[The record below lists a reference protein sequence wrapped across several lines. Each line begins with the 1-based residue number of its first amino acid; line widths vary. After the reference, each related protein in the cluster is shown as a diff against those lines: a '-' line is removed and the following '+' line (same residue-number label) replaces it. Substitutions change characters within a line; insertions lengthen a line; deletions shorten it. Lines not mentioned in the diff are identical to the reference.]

1 MKSIARFF
9 AAAIFCAAG
18 IASAQDYPTKPIRFI
33 VPLTP
38 GSGADILG
46 RIVAKYLSDAFKQ
59 PVLVENRPGAGG
71 IIGTQAM
78 LNAEADGYMLMVQS
92 ASHAANPAIYKS
104 LPYDPLKDIVDV
116 AMLGM
121 TPYVMVTAKGGA
133 YPTLKSL
140 IDAAKAQPGHIPFA
154 SAGVGTSTHMAAEYV
169 AQVAGIKILNI
180 PYKGSPEAIQD
191 TIAGRTAF
199 YMAPLDAVIEHLKE
213 GKLAAFGVSTS
224 KRAEIVPDIPT
235 LSEAGL
241 ANYDLA
247 LWFGM
252 WARAGTPGAVVQKLN
267 AQVNA
272 VVQGK
277 EVREQFGRIGIA
289 PAPMDTADFAKFV
302 REQMVTFGR
311 IATDAGIQ
319 PQ

>member
-1 MKSIARFF
+1 MKTIVRLAV
-9 AAAIFCAAG
+9 AAAIACGTGVAA
-18 IASAQDYPTKPIRFI
+18 AQEYPTRPIKII

-38 GSGADILG
+38 GSGADIAG
-46 RIVAKYLSDAFKQ
+46 RIVAKHVSDAFRQ

-78 LNAEADGYMLMVQS
+78 LNADADGYTLMVQS

-116 AMLGM
+116 AILGM
-121 TPYVMVTAKGGA
+121 TPYVMIAAKGGA

-140 IDAAKAQPGHIPFA
+140 IDAAKAKPGQIPFA
-154 SAGVGTSTHMAAEYV
+154 SAGVGSSTHLAAEYV
-169 AQVAGIKILNI
+169 AQTAGIKMLHI

-191 TIAGRTAF
+191 TIAGRTSF
-199 YMAPLDAVIEHLKE
+199 YMAPLDAAIGHLRE
-213 GKLAAFGVSTS
+213 GKLAAFGVSTT

-235 LSEAGL
+235 LAEQGL
-241 ANYDLA
+241 TNYNLS

-252 WARAGTPGAVVQKLN
+252 WARSGTPPAVVQKLN

-272 VVQGK
+272 IVQGK

-289 PAPMDTADFAKFV
+289 P
-302 REQMVTFGR
+302 
-311 IATDAGIQ
+311 
-319 PQ
+319 